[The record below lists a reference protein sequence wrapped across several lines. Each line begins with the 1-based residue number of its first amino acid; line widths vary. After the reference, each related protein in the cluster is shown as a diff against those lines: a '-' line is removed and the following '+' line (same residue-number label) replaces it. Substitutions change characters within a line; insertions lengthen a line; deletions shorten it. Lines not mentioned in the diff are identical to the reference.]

1 MTALLATIA
10 VLLAFGAAW
19 ELAGALEGRLGPAL
33 GRALAAISGGRAG
46 SLEQTAAR
54 LRLPE
59 RIARAGLARRLDP
72 AMVIA
77 AKIGGAGLGG
87 LVSIL
92 AAPVVPARLGV
103 AVTGLLLVAGFLAPD
118 ALLERAARRR
128 RARFVAALPDAL
140 DMLAVGAASG
150 RSPAT
155 VFGEIAGGTSGP
167 LAVELGGAVAEIECG
182 RPMREA
188 IEDLRTRIAGAE
200 VGGLAA
206 ALERSAAYGSP
217 LAEQLHLQATN
228 LRADARRR
236 VEERASR
243 AAPKIQLVVALVL
256 VPSVLLMIGAAI
268 VAHSDALFG
277 QLQGPG

>member
-1 MTALLATIA
+1 MTPLLVAGA
-10 VLLAFGAAW
+10 VLLSFGAAW
-19 ELAGALEGRLGPAL
+19 ELVGALEGRLGPRL

-46 SLEQTAAR
+46 SVAQAATR

-59 RIARAGLARRLDP
+59 RIARAGLGQRLDP
-72 AMVIA
+72 ATVIA
-77 AKIGGAGLGG
+77 GKIGCAGVGAL
-87 LVSIL
+87 LSI
-92 AAPVVPARLGV
+92 AVAPVVPARLAL
-103 AVTGLLLVAGFLAPD
+103 AVSGLLVAAGFLAPD

-167 LAVELGGAVAEIECG
+167 LAVELGGVVAEIECG
-182 RPMREA
+182 RPVREA
-188 IEDLRTRIAGAE
+188 IEDLRTRVAGAE

-206 ALERSAAYGSP
+206 ALERSREYGSP
-217 LAEQLHLQATN
+217 LAEQLHLQATTI
-228 LRADARRR
+228 RGDARRR

-256 VPSVLLMIGAAI
+256 VPSVLLMIVAAI
-268 VAHSDALFG
+268 VAHSEALFG
-277 QLQGPG
+277 QL